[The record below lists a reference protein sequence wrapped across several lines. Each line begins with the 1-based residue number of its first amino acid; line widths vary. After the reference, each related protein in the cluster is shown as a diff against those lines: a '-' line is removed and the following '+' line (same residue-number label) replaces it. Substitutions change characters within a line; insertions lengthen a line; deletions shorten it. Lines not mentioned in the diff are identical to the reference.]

1 MRSPIDLTE
10 GKIRG
15 TLLKLALPIM
25 ATSFIQMAYNMTD
38 MIWIGRLG
46 SGAVAA
52 VGTAGFFIWFG
63 FAFILIAKVGAEISV
78 SQSIGRKEPQEARE
92 YARSALYLITFMS
105 LAWTLILIFFN
116 HSLISFFR
124 FEDLKVISMSETY
137 LTYVAFGV
145 MFSSLSIVFSGIY
158 NGCGNSRTPFYIT
171 SVALG
176 VNILLDPILIFG
188 IGPFPEMGVR
198 GAAIATV
205 ISQLASAGV
214 FFVIFITN
222 RSPFP
227 DFKFIK
233 KFDFE
238 HIKRVFKLG
247 YPVAL
252 ESGGFTI
259 IAIILARIITHWGA
273 LPIAVQRVGSQI
285 EAISWM
291 TAIGFSTA
299 LSAYI
304 GQNFGAQKWDRLW
317 EGYLAAI
324 QMVFL
329 VGSVSTL
336 LFLIFPEA
344 IFGLFLPE
352 TSA

>member
-1 MRSPIDLTE
+1 
-10 GKIRG
+10 
-15 TLLKLALPIM
+15 
-25 ATSFIQMAYNMTD
+25 
-38 MIWIGRLG
+38 
-46 SGAVAA
+46 
-52 VGTAGFFIWFG
+52 
-63 FAFILIAKVGAEISV
+63 
-78 SQSIGRKEPQEARE
+78 
-92 YARSALYLITFMS
+92 
-105 LAWTLILIFFN
+105 
-116 HSLISFFR
+116 
-124 FEDLKVISMSETY
+124 
-137 LTYVAFGV
+137 
-145 MFSSLSIVFSGIY
+145 
-158 NGCGNSRTPFYIT
+158 
-171 SVALG
+171 

-205 ISQLASAGV
+205 MSQLASAGV

-352 TSA
+352 PEAIIKGAVYLRILGISQIFMCIEIVSSGAFKGMGRTVPPSVVSLIFTGLRIPLAMILSAESLLGLEGVWWSMSLTSIVKGIVLPIWFVLFLHSHPCILSNIRIIQKIMAWNSRYIRDKRSFSGKC